1 MMNYLEM
8 VCPSLLQNTPELLA
22 WLFGIILAV
31 IMVTENGR
39 RAEKLFLAGCIL
51 MFVMQLASPFLSGLV
66 STLLREGWR
75 TPPTVGLILQLP
87 VAILGLAGFMCL
99 IYAFWL
105 RFRRERQELA

>member
-1 MMNYLEM
+1 MSYLEI
-8 VCPSLLQNTPELLA
+8 VSPLLLQNTPELLA
-22 WLFGIILAV
+22 WIFGIILAAS
-31 IMVTENGR
+31 MVAGGGR
-39 RAEKLFLAGCIL
+39 MAEKLFLAGCIL

-87 VAILGLAGFMCL
+87 LAILGLAGFMCL

-105 RFRRERQELA
+105 RFRREGQELA

>member
-1 MMNYLEM
+1 MSYFEM
-8 VCPSLLQNTPELLA
+8 VSPSLLQRTPELLA
-22 WLFGIILAV
+22 WLFGIILAAS
-31 IMVTENGR
+31 MVTVGGR
-39 RAEKLFLAGCIL
+39 MAEKLLLAGCIL

-87 VAILGLAGFMCL
+87 IGILGFAGFMCL

-105 RFRRERQELA
+105 RFRRKGQELA